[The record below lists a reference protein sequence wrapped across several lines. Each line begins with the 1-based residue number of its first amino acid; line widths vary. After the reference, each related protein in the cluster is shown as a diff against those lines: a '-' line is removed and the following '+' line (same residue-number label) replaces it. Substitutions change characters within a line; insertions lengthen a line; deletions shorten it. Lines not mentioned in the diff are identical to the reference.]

1 MVVMEGERTWY
12 EGAAGANQ
20 HPNSPLPS
28 ANTQHHQE
36 SSGAEADS
44 YFKGSAAS
52 QYFSQAAA
60 MQSAYGGMT
69 HARIAE
75 SQMMG
80 RAPFYSPLHSM
91 AWGAAFG
98 AAASAASPTSKGYS
112 SFGYPPTP
120 PKESPQ
126 GVDPSTPTA
135 MHGETPY
142 HTGEEATN
150 TAQQS
155 DELVDT
161 RNIDMKPSTDHLM
174 QSMALNYPRSKL
186 PEGTAAGAYPA
197 QSVSPGGVA
206 HSHPGYYYGHSS
218 PDLGSPVY
226 GGYTTTGL
234 FQPKFVDRQKS
245 KSKTTAEGRECV
257 NCGATSTP
265 LWRRDGNGHYLCNA
279 CGLYYKMNGQN
290 RPLIKPK
297 RRLSSA
303 RREGTSCANCKT
315 TTTTLWRRNQNGE
328 PVCNAC
334 GLYYK
339 LHNVERPLTMKKDGI
354 QTRNRK
360 LSAKSKKKRAG
371 MADFFRTGLD
381 GRWGMGMGMG
391 MGSGYSF
398 ASPMSGYYHQM
409 SPMSGMTSQFMSP
422 SSAMSS
428 MYMGG
433 MGSMQSN
440 LTSNF
445 SSNLSSHSLTPT
457 HSQLALGGPST
468 PTNGLGNSMNF

>member
-1 MVVMEGERTWY
+1 MEGERTWY
-12 EGAAGANQ
+12 EGAAGATQ

-28 ANTQHHQE
+28 GTSQHHQE
-36 SSGAEADS
+36 ASGTEADS

-69 HARIAE
+69 HARMAE

-80 RAPFYSPLHSM
+80 RTPFYSPLHSM

-98 AAASAASPTSKGYS
+98 AAASAASPTSKGYP

-126 GVDPSTPTA
+126 GVDPSTPTS

-150 TAQQS
+150 TAQQPE
-155 DELVDT
+155 ELGDT

-186 PEGTAAGAYPA
+186 QE
-197 QSVSPGGVA
+197 
-206 HSHPGYYYGHSS
+206 
-218 PDLGSPVY
+218 
-226 GGYTTTGL
+226 
-234 FQPKFVDRQKS
+234 
-245 KSKTTAEGRECV
+245 EGRECV

-440 LTSNF
+440 LTSNL
-445 SSNLSSHSLTPT
+445 SSNLSSHSITPS
-457 HSQLALGGPST
+457 HSAFALGGNST